1 VFPGD
6 RQKRQQMSGSI
17 PFRARLAPVG
27 FASVADQGSRV
38 PPFDFR
44 AGSFPSTA
52 WRPGLGANGRS
63 EPMLPAS
70 LSTPNTPASGAPS
83 AGVIGD
89 KNRPNQATFS
99 STACGQNGHADVIA
113 ARNIRCR
120 AEAARVT
127 RP

>member
-63 EPMLPAS
+63 MLPAP
-70 LSTPNTPASGAPS
+70 LSTPNTPASGARS

-99 STACGQNGHADVIA
+99 YTVCGQNGYADVIA
-113 ARNIRCR
+113 TRNIRCR
-120 AEAARVT
+120 AEAAFVT